1 MSRIA
6 VIQTAFPGDVIL
18 CTPVFESLQNA
29 GHDVVAVVRPDTAPL
44 LKNNPFIE
52 KIITYDKKAGVSG
65 FLQAVSE
72 LKSYGCDVALII
84 QRYFKSGLLPLF
96 AGIPRRIGFE
106 RSSFKFLYTDLV
118 PYREESHE
126 VERCLTLCEGFSETT
141 GYSPKIFISDDNK
154 RQARELLGSR
164 GITPGEFV
172 VIAPGSIWDTKRW
185 RGYAEL
191 TDLIGK
197 QSSYRIVML
206 GSSGDHQLCEATKNK
221 AASNAINLAGQTD
234 LPVSAAIMEMALL
247 VIANDSAPAHMAAAV
262 GTPVAAI
269 FGPTSTKFGFTPYAR
284 RSAVVENRHLYCRP
298 CSLHGPR
305 KCPEKHFRCMREISA
320 DEVWEAGEKLMGG

>member
-29 GHDVVAVVRPDTAPL
+29 GHEVVAVVRPDTAPL

-52 KIITYDKKAGVSG
+52 KIFTYDKKAGVSG
-65 FLQAVSE
+65 FLRAVFE
-72 LKSYGCDVALII
+72 LKSSGCGVALII

-96 AGIPRRIGFE
+96 AGVPRRIGFD
-106 RSSFKFLYTDLV
+106 RSSFKFLYTDV
-118 PYREESHE
+118 INYREESHE
-126 VERCLTLCEGFSETT
+126 VERCLSLCEGFSETS
-141 GYSPKIFISDDNK
+141 GFSPKIFISDDDK
-154 RQARELLGSR
+154 GQARELLGSR
-164 GITPGEFV
+164 GITLSEFV

-191 TDLIGK
+191 IDLIGRR
-197 QSSYRIVML
+197 SGYRTVML
-206 GSSGDHQLCEATKNK
+206 GSSGDHQLCEAIKNK
-221 AASNAINLAGQTD
+221 AASNVINLAGQTD

-247 VIANDSAPAHMAAAV
+247 VIANDSAPAHIAAAI
-262 GTPVAAI
+262 GTPVVAI
-269 FGPTSTKFGFTPYAR
+269 FGPTSTKFGFTPYTS
-284 RSAVVENRHLYCRP
+284 RSAIVENRHLYCRP

-320 DEVWEAGEKLMGG
+320 DEVWAAGEKLLKS